1 MWTFDTGMRGC
12 AHPTAGFFVLS
23 VAYTDTGEYASTV
36 PQDGASP
43 DERAMHLP
51 VIHHVWAVLHE
62 RVRTSSV
69 YKHGQVRSISGA
81 SDVAHWEV
89 KRELLEQET

>member
-36 PQDGASP
+36 PQNGASP
-43 DERAMHLP
+43 DEGAMHLP
-51 VIHHVWAVLHE
+51 VIHHVRAVLHDE
-62 RVRTSSV
+62 
-69 YKHGQVRSISGA
+69 YAQVRCISTARSEAYRAPAMSLTG
-81 SDVAHWEV
+81 
-89 KRELLEQET
+89 K